1 MSKVFVA
8 AAGCAIPGGWPDEGR
23 PIDPLSRQHRRM
35 IETGDLV
42 EKEQVEGKPADP
54 VKPPSRKD

>member
-1 MSKVFVA
+1 MSKIYVA
-8 AAGCAIPGGWPDEGR
+8 AAGCAISGGWPDEGR

-42 EKEQVEGKPADP
+42 EKEPVAEKPTEP
-54 VKPPSRKD
+54 TKPSKKD

>member
-1 MSKVFVA
+1 MSKIYVA
-8 AAGCAIPGGWPDEGR
+8 AEGCAIPGGWPEGGR

-42 EKEQVEGKPADP
+42 EKEQPAETPAEP
-54 VKPPSRKD
+54 VKPSRKD

>member
-1 MSKVFVA
+1 MSKIYVA
-8 AAGCAIPGGWPDEGR
+8 AAGRAIPRGWPDEGR

-42 EKEQVEGKPADP
+42 EKEHAAEKPVEP
-54 VKPPSRKD
+54 VKPNRKD

>member
-1 MSKVFVA
+1 MSKIYVA
-8 AAGCAIPGGWPDEGR
+8 AEGCAIPGGWPEGGR

-42 EKEQVEGKPADP
+42 EKEQAEEPPIEPA
-54 VKPPSRKD
+54 KPSRKD

>member
-8 AAGCAIPGGWPDEGR
+8 AAGRAIPGGWPDEGR
-23 PIDPLSRQHRRM
+23 PINPLSRQHLRM

-42 EKEQVEGKPADP
+42 EKEPVAEKPADP
-54 VKPPSRKD
+54 VKPTRKD

>member
-1 MSKVFVA
+1 MSKIYVA

-42 EKEQVEGKPADP
+42 EKELVAEKTTEP
-54 VKPPSRKD
+54 VKPSRKD

>member
-1 MSKVFVA
+1 MSKIYVA
-8 AAGCAIPGGWPDEGR
+8 AAARAIPGGWPGDGR

-42 EKEQVEGKPADP
+42 EKEQVEEKLAEP
-54 VKPPSRKD
+54 VKPIRKD

>member
-1 MSKVFVA
+1 MSKIYVA
-8 AAGCAIPGGWPDEGR
+8 AAGRAIPGGWPEGGR

-42 EKEQVEGKPADP
+42 EQEHAAEKPAEP
-54 VKPPSRKD
+54 LKLTRKD

>member
-1 MSKVFVA
+1 MSKIYVA
-8 AAGCAIPGGWPDEGR
+8 AKGCAIPGGWPEGGR

-42 EKEQVEGKPADP
+42 EKEQAEETPAET
-54 VKPPSRKD
+54 VKPSRKD

>member
-1 MSKVFVA
+1 MFKIYVA

-42 EKEQVEGKPADP
+42 EKPTEPA
-54 VKPPSRKD
+54 KPSRKD

>member
-1 MSKVFVA
+1 MFKTYVA
-8 AAGCAIPGGWPDEGR
+8 AEGRAIPGGWPEGGR

-42 EKEQVEGKPADP
+42 EKEQVEEKPAEP
-54 VKPPSRKD
+54 VKPSRKD

>member
-1 MSKVFVA
+1 MSNKIFVA
-8 AAGCAIPGGWPDEGR
+8 AAGRAITGGWPEEGR

-42 EKEQVEGKPADP
+42 EKEQAAETPAET
-54 VKPPSRKD
+54 VKPSRKD

>member
-1 MSKVFVA
+1 MSKIYVA
-8 AAGCAIPGGWPDEGR
+8 AEGCAIPGGWPEGGR

-42 EKEQVEGKPADP
+42 EKESPVETPAEP
-54 VKPPSRKD
+54 VKQSRKD

>member
-1 MSKVFVA
+1 MSKIYVA

-42 EKEQVEGKPADP
+42 EKQPVAEKPTDP
-54 VKPPSRKD
+54 AKPSRKD